1 MDQVNAIFSATGQLQ
16 CSCSHLQIVS
26 LTLNAQKSLEK
37 VCLTST
43 SSTNPPQLLYVHVLR
58 PCCFQGCFPV
68 VHGKLNWTK
77 HPTQASLHDLSLS
90 FCFQRLWY
98 RRCLCTTRSKQIRKK
113 KNYKKH
119 GSHLIFLKI
128 IHNPV
133 PQRHLQYLLIFQ
145 GETGDVEAIGV
156 GHRFGPAES
165 CAALNKR
172 LRIGCSSSTGC
183 YLFLRSPRA
192 KPPMQPRKAAA
203 PEKY

>member
-1 MDQVNAIFSATGQLQ
+1 M
-16 CSCSHLQIVS
+16 
-26 LTLNAQKSLEK
+26 
-37 VCLTST
+37 
-43 SSTNPPQLLYVHVLR
+43 
-58 PCCFQGCFPV
+58 
-68 VHGKLNWTK
+68 
-77 HPTQASLHDLSLS
+77 SLHNKIKTD
-90 FCFQRLWY
+90 Q
-98 RRCLCTTRSKQIRKK
+98 KK